1 MCDMTS
7 MGEMSAAR
15 TTMLRGCCCGVAV
28 VEVEGGDLRRDLTT
42 SFTPRLRDLFLAA
55 GEKKREGLES

>member
-1 MCDMTS
+1 MPGGCCC
-7 MGEMSAAR
+7 
-15 TTMLRGCCCGVAV
+15 CCCGVAV

-55 GEKKREGLES
+55 GEKKRGGLES

>member
-1 MCDMTS
+1 MP
-7 MGEMSAAR
+7 G
-15 TTMLRGCCCGVAV
+15 GCCCCGVAVAV

-55 GEKKREGLES
+55 GEKKRGGLES

>member
-1 MCDMTS
+1 MPGGCCCC
-7 MGEMSAAR
+7 
-15 TTMLRGCCCGVAV
+15 CCCGVAV

-55 GEKKREGLES
+55 GEKKRGGLES